1 MEMTVMNVCSHYGV
15 TQYAICQLVNTM
27 LWTKTLLTM
36 KKDLQKPILYK
47 ADPDIFMHLENMKD
61 TARYKFNRN
70 QFLNNAARLYIE
82 LVKLMQS
89 PEYAY
94 LNEVSFNDAHLQKIL
109 YDRLKTIAFIYPPK
123 RSE

>member
-1 MEMTVMNVCSHYGV
+1 
-15 TQYAICQLVNTM
+15 
-27 LWTKTLLTM
+27 M

-47 ADPDIFMHLENMKD
+47 ADPDIFVHIENMKD
-61 TARYKFNRN
+61 TAKYKFNRN

-109 YDRLKTIAFIYPPK
+109 YNRLKTIAFFYPPK
-123 RSE
+123 